1 MDQNVNLAL
10 VILMQMETINQ
21 TVLIRIIP
29 YFSCDGNR
37 RVLTEQLPMKRS
49 GGRKLLTNSF
59 VADGG
64 CSKGAGLDL
73 ASLLVPKAGN
83 GI

>member
-1 MDQNVNLAL
+1 MFPESGMPDRGVGQNVNLAL
-10 VILMQMETINQ
+10 VTLIQMETINQ

-49 GGRKLLTNSF
+49 GGRKLF
-59 VADGG
+59 
-64 CSKGAGLDL
+64 
-73 ASLLVPKAGN
+73 
-83 GI
+83 